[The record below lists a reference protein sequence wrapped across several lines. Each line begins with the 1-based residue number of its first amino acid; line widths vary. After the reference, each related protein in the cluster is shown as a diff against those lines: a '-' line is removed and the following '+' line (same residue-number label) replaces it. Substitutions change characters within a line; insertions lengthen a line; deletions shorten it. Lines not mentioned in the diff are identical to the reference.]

1 MAPDVSNLHRICKG
15 RKYQLANDTIATGY
29 RLATPTRID
38 TGYGAYRQS
47 VFLGMQ
53 MPRIAQQNAQ
63 PEACRKIYR

>member
-1 MAPDVSNLHRICKG
+1 MAPDVSKLHRICKD
-15 RKYQLANDTIATGY
+15 RKYQLANDTIASGY
-29 RLATPTRID
+29 RLAIPTRID

-47 VFLGMQ
+47 VFLSMQ